1 MFPMA
6 AEPMGVAREAL
17 LRAAATESAMLL
29 SSFFLFRRLRLL
41 LLVLLAFF
49 LPFFFF
55 FFLLERSLLL
65 ELLELPLQA
74 TTWQLPLRLL
84 RLRLLLLPTSM
95 VPPWPP
101 LSPERPLALIRSF
114 SLACRARA
122 FTCPFH
128 PGSST
133 STGSSLTIADG
144 GIGGHLPRG
153 AAGSK

>member
-6 AEPMGVAREAL
+6 GEPMGVAREAL
-17 LRAAATESAMLL
+17 FRAAATASAMLL
-29 SSFFLFRRLRLL
+29 SSFLFLRRLRLL

-55 FFLLERSLLL
+55 FLLERSLLL
-65 ELLELPLQA
+65 ELLELPLPLQA

-95 VPPWPP
+95 VLPWPP
-101 LSPERPLALIRSF
+101 LSPERPLALTLSF
-114 SLACRARA
+114 SLACRAHA

-128 PGSST
+128 PGPST
-133 STGSSLTIADG
+133 EIADG
-144 GIGGHLPRG
+144 GIGRASP
-153 AAGSK
+153 